1 MGKTSVLVVEDDN
14 VMAKIAEMRLLSL
27 GYEMCCRASTAAEAI
42 DAVVNYKPD
51 IVLMDINIKGNI
63 DGIDTA
69 RMIKKGFKIPIIYA
83 TAHTDEATLERA
95 RETQPDGFI
104 TKPYK
109 DDHIRVAIEMALRKN

>member
-1 MGKTSVLVVEDDN
+1 MNKTSVLVVEDDN
-14 VMAKIAEMRLLSL
+14 VMAKIAEMRLISL
-27 GYEMCCRASTAAEAI
+27 GYEMCCRATTAAEAI

-51 IVLMDINIKGNI
+51 VVLMDINIKGNI

-95 RETQPDGFI
+95 RETRPDGFI
-104 TKPYK
+104 SKPYK
-109 DDHIRVAIEMALRKN
+109 DDNIRVAIELALDKH